1 MPPPMRDDIEQK
13 IKQIMADIFHLDP
26 KQIDE
31 ETAMDNTEAWDSANH
46 ISLVLALEDE
56 FSITFDVAE
65 IETMTTF
72 SDVIQAVAVRT

>member
-1 MPPPMRDDIEQK
+1 MRDDIEQK

-65 IETMTTF
+65 IETMTAF
-72 SDVIQAVAVRT
+72 PDVIQAVAARN

>member
-1 MPPPMRDDIEQK
+1 MRNDIEQK

-56 FSITFDVAE
+56 FSTTFDVAE
-65 IETMTTF
+65 IETMTSF
-72 SDVIQAVAVRT
+72 PDVIQAVAART

>member
-1 MPPPMRDDIEQK
+1 MRDDIEQK

-56 FSITFDVAE
+56 FFITFDVAE
-65 IETMTTF
+65 IETMTAF
-72 SDVIQAVAVRT
+72 PDVIQAVAART

>member
-1 MPPPMRDDIEQK
+1 MRDDIEQK

-65 IETMTTF
+65 IETMIAF
-72 SDVIQAVAVRT
+72 PDVIQAVAART